1 MSVIPL
7 VREQNILN
15 DMFKN
20 KKIYRMTEAEVNRM
34 QLISPNKV
42 LVKTIEKNIDKKTK
56 SGIYLVSPTD
66 TDWQPDRHVER
77 FGIIINQVSS
87 LVKKRNQLW
96 KTVLETECGDLCWYD
111 YLTGSNCDT
120 IITETNE
127 YKLLDYYDLIVAKR
141 GEDIICLNGYC
152 LFSLCRD
159 EVKSVLAI
167 DTGKY
172 DARLGIMEYMG
183 SCNGYYFDGIVDD
196 DYLSIG
202 DKCVFK
208 LPPILLEDDYYACFN
223 MKEKYRISQRYNVVA
238 YYRDDVITPTV
249 NHVLVEPEYDTHKGL
264 IEIPDIYRKPNG
276 CGRVEFSMI
285 DGIHEGDRIK
295 YFPSSCT
302 TIEQEGKKY
311 QIANAKD
318 ILVILK

>member
-1 MSVIPL
+1 MQKNKIYYMSEAD
-7 VREQNILN
+7 VREMRLVSN
-15 DMFKN
+15 
-20 KKIYRMTEAEVNRM
+20 
-34 QLISPNKV
+34 NKV
-42 LVKTIEKNIDKKTK
+42 LVCITDPIKNKKTE
-56 SGIYLVSPTD
+56 SGIIMISETDMDWSPATH
-66 TDWQPDRHVER
+66 TNRVGVIIQQAMFLKKQPNH
-77 FGIIINQVSS
+77 
-87 LVKKRNQLW
+87 LW
-96 KTVLETECGDLCWYD
+96 RTTVETEIGDKVWFD
-111 YLTGSNCDT
+111 YMVTKNCDT